1 MTLHLG
7 VLLWLLSGFF
17 FLLCAFYY
25 IFELM
30 PAYFRHRRSYLNP
43 NVPSD
48 EEIYSLLQMKNL
60 EFPLFKFQITTRGK
74 EVEVVQRSINSLALL
89 AKASPLFEKHI
100 ELLIVTEEP
109 LEIATFSGYFKSK
122 GITFH
127 SEVICVPKEYQT
139 RNETM
144 FKARSLQY
152 SLEYR
157 EANGHRS
164 KAKIPSYIFYF
175 DAESTITETDFRRV
189 VHSIILSPEKRIFE
203 GAIVYPHKYFN
214 ANIISRQ
221 MESARP
227 FNCHHCAQVMKKP
240 PPLHLHGSNLL
251 VEEKLVN
258 SIGWD
263 FGKVHNQPL
272 LAEDIVFGLKVY
284 GKYGSHPFGW
294 HGGRIYEQPPLSV
307 SASFHAR
314 LRWVTGTWQALSLM
328 KIQPEYQKLPWR
340 TRTWIQFRMRIRLL
354 AHSLSFLTIFFLLF
368 SLLLF
373 LFPSIFSIFDTKL
386 ASPEFRTLQ
395 YVVSRFILLP
405 ATFFWLFS
413 ILNGF
418 SKNIEPLNLSRKHQ
432 LVEACK
438 LLIVTPLAGAI
449 DSFCAFYASLR
460 WFLGRPYSSWNV
472 TSK

>member
-1 MTLHLG
+1 MILHLG
-7 VLLWLLSGFF
+7 LLLWLLGGFL

-25 IFELM
+25 IFELI
-30 PAYFRHRRSYLNP
+30 PAYLKHRRSYLNP

-48 EEIYSLLQMKNL
+48 EEIYSILHMKNL
-60 EFPLFKFQITTRGK
+60 KFPRIKFQITTRGK
-74 EVEVVQRSINSLALL
+74 EVDVVQRSINSIAMLAD
-89 AKASPLFEKHI
+89 ASPLFENHI
-100 ELLIVTEEP
+100 ELLIVTDEP
-109 LEIATFSGYFKSK
+109 SEIAIFLEHFKSK
-122 GITFH
+122 GITFPA
-127 SEVICVPKEYQT
+127 EVICVPKEYKT

-157 EANGHRS
+157 KANGNDS
-164 KAKIPSYIFYF
+164 KDNTPSYIFYF
-175 DAESTITETDFRRV
+175 DAESTITEADFRRV
-189 VHSIILSPEKRIFE
+189 VHSIISSPEKRIFQ
-203 GAIVYPHKYFN
+203 GAIVYPHRYFD

-221 MESARP
+221 MESVRP
-227 FNCHHCAQVMKKP
+227 FNCHHCVQVMKKP

-263 FGKVHNQPL
+263 FGKVHNRPL

-284 GKYGSHPFGW
+284 SKYGSHPFGW
-294 HGGRIYEQPPLSV
+294 HGGRIYEQPPLFV
-307 SASFHAR
+307 RASFYAR

-340 TRTWIQFRMRIRLL
+340 TRQWIQFRMRIRLL
-354 AHSLSFLTIFFLLF
+354 AHALSFFTIFFVLF

-373 LFPSIFSIFDTKL
+373 LFPSIFSIFDTRL
-386 ASPEFRTLQ
+386 ASPEFKTLQ
-395 YVVSRFILLP
+395 FVISRFILLP
-405 ATFFWLFS
+405 ATFFWLFGV
-413 ILNGF
+413 LNGSF
-418 SKNIEPLNLSRKHQ
+418 KNIEPLNLSRKRQ

-438 LLIVTPLAGAI
+438 LLIVTPIAGVI
-449 DSFCAFYASLR
+449 DSFCAFYASIR
-460 WFLGRPYSSWNV
+460 WFLGKPYSSWNV

>member
-1 MTLHLG
+1 MTLDLG
-7 VLLWLLSGFF
+7 VILWLISGSF
-17 FLLCAFYY
+17 FLLCALYY

-48 EEIYSLLQMKNL
+48 EEIYSLLQAKNL
-60 EFPLFKFQITTRGK
+60 EFPRIKFQITTRGK
-74 EVEVVQRSINSLALL
+74 EVDVVQRSIDSIALL
-89 AKASPLFEKHI
+89 SSASPLFEKHI
-100 ELLIVTEEP
+100 ELLIVTEER
-109 LEIATFSGYFKSK
+109 LETATFSDYFKSK
-122 GITFH
+122 EITFPA
-127 SEVICVPKEYQT
+127 EVICVPKEYQT
-139 RNETM
+139 RNGTM

-157 EANGHRS
+157 KANGYDS
-164 KAKIPSYIFYF
+164 NGNFPSYIFYF

-189 VHSIILSPEKRIFE
+189 IHSVISSPEKRIFE
-203 GAIVYPHKYFN
+203 GAIVYPHKYFD
-214 ANIISRQ
+214 AHIISRQ
-221 MESARP
+221 MESVRP

-240 PPLHLHGSNLL
+240 PPIHLHGSNLL

-263 FGKVHNQPL
+263 FGKVYNQPL

-284 GKYGSHPFGW
+284 SKFGSRPFGW

-307 SASFHAR
+307 RASFQAR

-340 TRTWIQFRMRIRLL
+340 TRIWLQFRMRIRLL
-354 AHSLSFLTIFFLLF
+354 AHSLSFFTLFFVLF

-373 LFPSIFSIFDTKL
+373 LFPSIFFIFDTQL

-395 YVVSRFILLP
+395 YVVSRFILFP

-413 ILNGF
+413 ILNGS
-418 SKNIEPLNLSRKHQ
+418 SKNIEPLNLSRKHR
-432 LVEACK
+432 LLEACK
-438 LLIVTPLAGAI
+438 LLVVTPIAGAL
-449 DSFCAFYASLR
+449 DSFCAFYASIR
-460 WFLGRPYSSWNV
+460 WFLGKPYSSWNV